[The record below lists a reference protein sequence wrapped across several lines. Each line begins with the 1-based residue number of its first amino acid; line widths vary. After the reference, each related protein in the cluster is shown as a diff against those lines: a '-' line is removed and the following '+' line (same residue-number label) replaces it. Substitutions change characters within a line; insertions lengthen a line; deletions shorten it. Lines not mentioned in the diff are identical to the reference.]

1 MHRTLVAICLLTTAA
16 GGDRGTERQGIN
28 QEKLANE
35 QQRKIVQ
42 TGLQRA
48 LWQGLKKQLTAP
60 DGEQYFESNL
70 KGTAVPPLRG
80 KLISARPPEGSKELV
95 IGIIDAKIPEVTLR
109 LDSPFS
115 FKLQPG
121 DEIEFEGVAI
131 EFTKDPFNLSFD
143 VLRAKVSPTQ

>member
-1 MHRTLVAICLLTTAA
+1 MTTAA
-16 GGDRGTERQGIN
+16 GET
-28 QEKLANE
+28 LASA
-35 QQRKIVQ
+35 QQRNIVQ
-42 TGLQRA
+42 TGPQRA

-70 KGTAVPPLRG
+70 KGTAVPPLNG
-80 KLISARPPEGSKELV
+80 KLISARPAEGSKELV

-121 DEIEFEGVAI
+121 DEIEFEGVAT
-131 EFTKDPFNLSFD
+131 EFTKDPFNLTFD
-143 VLRAKVSPTQ
+143 VVRAKVSSSQ